1 MPAAAAID
9 APAFEEPWFIPE
21 EAASGSC
28 TCLKI
33 GFFLARNL
41 SMEISIWLK
50 RRVRTSSSGTLTGY
64 AVSCVVCLISIDICC

>member
-1 MPAAAAID
+1 ME
-9 APAFEEPWFIPE
+9 F
-21 EAASGSC
+21 GSS

-50 RRVRTSSSGTLTGY
+50 RRVRTSSSGTVTGY
-64 AVSCVVCLISIDICC
+64 AVSCADYLISIEICC